1 MGDGFTLPAEPV
13 PDDGDMTRLVL
24 QHCVMPAYQ
33 FIIQVQ
39 PDQPTV
45 INNHQ
50 TVFICTVFMVEQQTK
65 TGERKKNTFFL
76 SFQVSHGLVDNFKAV
91 LQQLFEIFCHIRC
104 SYYILL
110 SDAAVIHCF
119 VSFT

>member
-1 MGDGFTLPAEPV
+1 MPEEQLGDGFTLPAEPV
-13 PDDGDMTRLVL
+13 TDDGDMTRLVL

-50 TVFICTVFMVEQQTK
+50 TIFICGVFS
-65 TGERKKNTFFL
+65 L
-76 SFQVSHGLVDNFKAV
+76 W
-91 LQQLFEIFCHIRC
+91 
-104 SYYILL
+104 
-110 SDAAVIHCF
+110 
-119 VSFT
+119 

>member
-65 TGERKKNTFFL
+65 TGERKKKH

-104 SYYILL
+104 
-110 SDAAVIHCF
+110 F
-119 VSFT
+119 VLIIFY